1 MRHGHKQKEFPMRH
15 ALAVLVLA
23 TTALTAT
30 VAQANNV
37 AVADSQAA
45 VLASNIAK
53 QTIEGLNVS
62 LKPQRDKLEALQK
75 DLNALKQRFER
86 DGKVLTEADKKT
98 MQAQAQSKLNEYNS
112 TAEGVQHKIEEA
124 QSTMLKTLMP
134 KLEVAVEALRKE
146 GSYDI
151 IIEKKYAIWAE
162 ASADLT
168 KKITDRLN
176 AAK

>member
-1 MRHGHKQKEFPMRH
+1 MRH
-15 ALAVLVLA
+15 ALAAIVLA
-23 TTALTAT
+23 TVALTTTA
-30 VAQANNV
+30 AQANNV

-53 QTIEGLNVS
+53 QTIDNLNTS
-62 LKPQRDKLEALQK
+62 LKPQRDKLEGLK
-75 DLNALKQRFER
+75 KELNALQQRFER
-86 DGKVLTEADKKT
+86 DGKIMSEGDKKT
-98 MQAQAQSKLNEYNS
+98 LQSQAQSKLNEFNG
-112 TAEGVQHKIEEA
+112 TAEGVQRKIEDA

-146 GSYDI
+146 GNYDI

-162 ASADLT
+162 PSADLT

>member
-1 MRHGHKQKEFPMRH
+1 MRH
-15 ALAVLVLA
+15 ALTAIVLA
-23 TTALTAT
+23 TVALTTTA
-30 VAQANNV
+30 AQANNV

-53 QTIEGLNVS
+53 QTIDNLNTS
-62 LKPQRDKLEALQK
+62 LKPQRDKLEGLK
-75 DLNALKQRFER
+75 KELNALQQRFER
-86 DGKVLTEADKKT
+86 DGKIMSEGDKKT
-98 MQAQAQSKLNEYNS
+98 LQSQAQSKLNEFNG
-112 TAEGVQHKIEEA
+112 TAEGVQRKIEDA

-146 GSYDI
+146 GNYDI

-162 ASADLT
+162 PSADLT